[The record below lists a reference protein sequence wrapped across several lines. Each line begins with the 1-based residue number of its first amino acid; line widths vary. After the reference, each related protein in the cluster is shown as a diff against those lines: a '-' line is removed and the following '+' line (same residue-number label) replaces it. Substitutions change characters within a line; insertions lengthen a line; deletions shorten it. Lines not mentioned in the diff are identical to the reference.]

1 MMIAL
6 RTVFN
11 DVIVQQV
18 IVVSFIAGIEGITS
32 YIDFE
37 GTWAPGHF
45 GRPGTSADQAL
56 RPTRHLGT
64 SGELAKGER
73 LVA

>member
-1 MMIAL
+1 MIAL
-6 RTVFN
+6 QTVFN

-32 YIDFE
+32 YI
-37 GTWAPGHF
+37 TLTLKAPRHF
-45 GRPGTSADQAL
+45 GRI
-56 RPTRHLGT
+56 GT